1 MDAAREAKL
10 ELTSVGAH
18 TQVSPHP
25 RDVPAILSAQP
36 HGALMGFRVKAE
48 EVLEA
53 AAGEGAAAGAA
64 QGSSIRGALAVPVR
78 AVGASDGHEAGFLLF
93 L

>member
-1 MDAAREAKL
+1 MEVHP
-10 ELTSVGAH
+10 TY
-18 TQVSPHP
+18 VSPHP
-25 RDVPAILSAQP
+25 GDVPAILGAQP

-53 AAGEGAAAGAA
+53 APGEGAAAGAA
-64 QGSSIRGALAVPVR
+64 QGSPVSGALAVPVL